1 MLAKKTIILF
11 TFTDVIF
18 QLQLNF
24 ITTNEQRDYDTK
36 VIITVVVKST
46 PTSSRNKPS
55 SARVPSEKVVKIRL
69 SKQEG

>member
-1 MLAKKTIILF
+1 MF

-24 ITTNEQRDYDTK
+24 ITTSEQRDYDTK

-55 SARVPSEKVVKIRL
+55 SARVPSEKKVVKIRL
-69 SKQEG
+69 SKQDRRLKS

>member
-1 MLAKKTIILF
+1 MLAKKTPIILF

-24 ITTNEQRDYDTK
+24 ITTSEQRDYDTK

-55 SARVPSEKVVKIRL
+55 SARVPSEKVVK
-69 SKQEG
+69 

>member
-1 MLAKKTIILF
+1 MLAKNKTIILF

-24 ITTNEQRDYDTK
+24 ITTSEQRDYDTK

-55 SARVPSEKVVKIRL
+55 SARVPSEKVVK
-69 SKQEG
+69 